1 MPQFLLPGYHYLGPG
16 NPLPNGPDVNSADS
30 VAHKHD
36 IEYQNATKPSDIRKS
51 DLKAIK
57 EFAKTGYLGGLIG
70 AAGLS
75 AKYAV
80 ESVTGVLYPNMSKY
94 QMLYVVC

>member
-1 MPQFLLPGYHYLGPG
+1 MPAFLLPGYHYLGPG
-16 NPLPNGPDVNSADS
+16 NPLPNGPDVNSAYS

-36 IEYQNATKPSDIRKS
+36 IEYANATSDADIRKS

-57 EFAKTGYLGGLIG
+57 EFVKTGYLGGFAG

-80 ESVTGVLYPNMSKY
+80 ESLTGVLYPNMSKW
-94 QMLYVVC
+94 